1 MKIPASL
8 RPHWRDL
15 PGMAAATIN
24 AYLCYASP
32 RVRRLLRLPG
42 YAFGALVVAPW
53 LIAAHCMAV
62 LAAIGNGRSGALVIT
77 DTRSLRAKGA
87 WVGCL
92 VGAALTVL
100 VAYLAALTA
109 LRLDAP
115 AIVVFGVLLAVI
127 IFTSAPLMILVN
139 PGRSSS
145 NPTPAAATDPILRMP
160 PPADRV
166 IVTPTLL
173 AAWPRSTGNGSRL
186 IDRLTTLADQ
196 DGAAILMHARTEEV
210 AEYYEQFGFV
220 RTGGRRREM
229 LRLPGPPPGVASNY
243 KSIR

>member
-24 AYLCYASP
+24 AYLCDASP

-115 AIVVFGVLLAVI
+115 AIVVYGVLLVI
-127 IFTSAPLMILVN
+127 IAFVSTPLVVLIH
-139 PGRSSS
+139 PQR
-145 NPTPAAATDPILRMP
+145 TE
-160 PPADRV
+160 DRV
-166 IVTPTLL
+166 HANTAASVVRTRPPSGQAIVTPTLL
-173 AAWPRSTGNGSRL
+173 AAWPRGTGNGSSL
-186 IDRLTTLADQ
+186 INQLVDLADA
-196 DGAAILMHARTEEV
+196 DGLGILLHARTEAV
-210 AEYYEQFGFV
+210 AEYYQEFGFA

-229 LRLPGPPPGVASNY
+229 LRLPAAQSSDPTTVQRWPT
-243 KSIR
+243 